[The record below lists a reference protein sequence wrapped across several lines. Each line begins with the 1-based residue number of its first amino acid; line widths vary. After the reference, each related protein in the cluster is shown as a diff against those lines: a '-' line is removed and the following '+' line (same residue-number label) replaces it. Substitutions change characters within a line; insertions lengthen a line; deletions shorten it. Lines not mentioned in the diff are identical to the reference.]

1 MSERAPYSRVYW
13 SVMDDPKFDGV
24 REDARHLGAWLL
36 LLIVADMAHPA
47 PAFVPS
53 TVPKA
58 SLRVLTECGL
68 IDAMSGGRFRVHG
81 LASERG
87 MRSDT
92 GRNASASRWHSV
104 RNAKPILDETSI
116 DKTRRDEQSREGLP
130 NLDRPAI
137 TVLEER
143 TGALASQA
151 GERQLSE
158 YDRLVGRHGLVA
170 VSAAFDSVSGGKPMT
185 ARQLVWAAMKVLEPF
200 VDPKS
205 VAQTERAEE
214 SDAAHRR
221 RLAVTQRELRS
232 LREVGS

>member
-13 SVMDDPKFDGV
+13 SVMDDPKFDGI
-24 REDARHLGAWLL
+24 RENARHLGSWLL
-36 LLIVADMAHPA
+36 LLIVADMAYPA

-92 GRNASASRWHSV
+92 GRNASASRWQSV
-104 RNAKPILDETSI
+104 RNAKPILDKQSI
-116 DKTRRDEQSREGLP
+116 DETRRDEHTREGLP

-137 TVLEER
+137 AVLEER
-143 TGALASQA
+143 TGELASQA

-170 VSAAFDSVSGGKPMT
+170 VTAAFDGVSNGKPMT

-214 SDAAHRR
+214 QDAAHRR
-221 RLAVTQRELRS
+221 RVAATQRELRA